1 MTEKLKIRGGNAL
14 KGEVSISGAKN
25 AVLKLMAAAIL
36 PKGETVIHN
45 VPELTDVNIMLRVI
59 ENLGVKNK
67 TRQNRKNSYNRF
79 YGHNQHY
86 CEI

>member
-1 MTEKLKIRGGNAL
+1 MYYNLHTFINLVNFGGNLVQKIRIIGGRQL

-45 VPELTDVNIMLRVI
+45 VPELTDVNIMLHVI
-59 ENLGVKNK
+59 EGLGVKTN
-67 TRQNRKNSYNRF
+67 
-79 YGHNQHY
+79 
-86 CEI
+86 

>member
-1 MTEKLKIRGGNAL
+1 MAEKLKIKGGKAL
-14 KGEVSISGAKN
+14 QGEVAISGAKN

-59 ENLGVKNK
+59 
-67 TRQNRKNSYNRF
+67 
-79 YGHNQHY
+79 
-86 CEI
+86 